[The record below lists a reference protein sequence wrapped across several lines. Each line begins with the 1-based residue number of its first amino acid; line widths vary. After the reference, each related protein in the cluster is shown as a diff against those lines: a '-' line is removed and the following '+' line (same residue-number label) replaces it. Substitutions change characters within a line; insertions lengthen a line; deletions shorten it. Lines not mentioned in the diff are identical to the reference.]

1 MQRAIECGFEVRL
14 LLAEHNLLSCQ
25 LMEAALEK
33 NRRLSVV
40 ASVIAPEEFLETYSS
55 LRPDVCVI
63 SGNLKDRPNA
73 GFRLAREL
81 RALDTDSRVILL
93 LESSEK
99 SAVIEAFRSGAKGV
113 FCRDEHFETLAK
125 CIQKVHGGQVWA
137 NNEQL
142 QYMAE
147 SLADATD
154 PAIKDARGANLL
166 TKREL
171 SLVQLVAE
179 GRTNRDISRE
189 LHLSEHTVRNY
200 LFRIFNK
207 LGTSSRLELALYA
220 INRKT
225 ADHGQPSGQD
235 I

>member
-99 SAVIEAFRSGAKGV
+99 SSVIEAFRSGAKGV

-171 SLVQLVAE
+171 S
-179 GRTNRDISRE
+179 
-189 LHLSEHTVRNY
+189 EHTVRNY